1 MANFSLF
8 KLTLYKK
15 WENIAKRLKV
25 DRKPL
30 ACEDVFKRRLQLL
43 EMFEENDVT
52 FIIHK
57 WLTYK
62 IMIDI

>member
-1 MANFSLF
+1 MFIAYIEIFPFTKYVANFSLF

-30 ACEDVFKRRLQLL
+30 ACEDVF
-43 EMFEENDVT
+43 
-52 FIIHK
+52 
-57 WLTYK
+57 
-62 IMIDI
+62 